1 VLHKAIFCIENKGF
15 KWDILNIYIINQMIG
30 VHTMSYK
37 RVEHYD
43 RRRGPDLWVK
53 LVHWLGITAW
63 GIMFFIIFITDRAR
77 PPMETFFD
85 RLFKVQVR
93 QTWDLDLLQ
102 YALYLMITL
111 CVLCIAGLL
120 INTKRRRRKTD
131 RYNISLIL
139 MMGLGIFSIIMYFAN
154 F

>member
-1 VLHKAIFCIENKGF
+1 
-15 KWDILNIYIINQMIG
+15 
-30 VHTMSYK
+30 MSYK
-37 RVEHYD
+37 RDEYYD

-53 LVHWLGITAW
+53 LVNWLGILAW
-63 GIMFFIIFITDRAR
+63 AIMFFIIAITDRAK

-85 RLFKVQVR
+85 RFFKVQVR
-93 QTWDLDLLQ
+93 QTWDFGLLR

-111 CVLCIAGLL
+111 CVLCVFGLVV
-120 INTKRRRRKTD
+120 NSRRHRRKND
-131 RYNISLIL
+131 RYSISLFL

>member
-1 VLHKAIFCIENKGF
+1 
-15 KWDILNIYIINQMIG
+15 
-30 VHTMSYK
+30 MSYK
-37 RVEHYD
+37 RVEYHD
-43 RRRGPDLWVK
+43 RRKGPDLWVK
-53 LVHWLGITAW
+53 LINWLGITAW
-63 GIMFFIIFITDRAR
+63 GIMFFILYITDRAR

-93 QTWDLDLLQ
+93 QTWNLDLLQ

-111 CVLCIAGLL
+111 CVLCVAGLL
-120 INTKRRRRKTD
+120 INVKRHRRKTD

-139 MMGLGIFSIIMYFAN
+139 MMGLGVFSIIMYFAN